1 MGPDR
6 LETPA
11 AILAT
16 HAMQRAVLAMQAR
29 HAPRAVLAVQ
39 AMNKAVL
46 AMQAAHAPRAVLAM
60 QVMNKAVLAMQATQA
75 PRAWTAHGLI
85 IVRAQPAGKAA
96 WPGWLASQSLKGSK
110 FRTLRFLLPHPNQ
123 KAMTEK

>member
-1 MGPDR
+1 M
-6 LETPA
+6 
-11 AILAT
+11 AIFLKEYCHLAT
-16 HAMQRAVLAMQAR
+16 QGPGQ
-29 HAPRAVLAVQ
+29 
-39 AMNKAVL
+39 AVL